1 MRSPENV
8 FQIKQ
13 AKTFLHG
20 SAMLGAFFLAAMERR

>member
-1 MRSPENV
+1 MRSPEKV
-8 FQIKQ
+8 LPMKQ